1 MNPSF
6 FSSVTLTNLK
16 PSFSYRITVYA
27 ENGVSNISGSVASDY
42 VIARTEASGTFKNFF
57 FFKYCAYVCVCKHH
71 FSHEQKLVDNN
82 ILVVGA
88 SRM

>member
-1 MNPSF
+1 M
-6 FSSVTLTNLK
+6 TLTNLK

-42 VIARTEASGTFKNFF
+42 VIARTEASGTFAFF
-57 FFKYCAYVCVCKHH
+57 FFFFFFNLKYCAYVCICKNN
-71 FSHEQKLVDNN
+71 FSHERKLVDND
-82 ILVVGA
+82 ILVLGA